1 MVKALHHALCASQ
14 WAGESRFKPPG
25 CASDCGDGSYFTPG
39 GNCTRCACRACEHCQ
54 CIDML
59 GREMAPSVCS
69 RENSLRKDLLLG
81 HFPTAAECRHACN
94 GLLLSGA
101 AHEAADGGSRPW
113 AEFGG
118 TGIECSAW
126 TFADGRCVGH
136 VDLAVFTAG
145 WQPQRVTHGLATCA
159 ATPARQPAT
168 PADSSVPTTDSVSP
182 SSSARFVL
190 LHTVGSFAYNPGV
203 LARVARAHAQLA
215 KTAHRY
221 AIVQVS
227 RAPPPSA
234 PCRFYEPGYYDP
246 QPNCSASRYAIGQE
260 DARAHEALVGATH
273 ASVVHRVSEAVVQRT
288 LGHLLLRKMGRI
300 RWSDRRAPHWLS
312 AGCDLPGIVWFAQM
326 RSAGRL
332 DPSLQ
337 HVWVVQH
344 DVGWT
349 GELPA
354 ILQRFDAGPDLLCDG
369 LGRPPPDWPH
379 AREHNHLPRDG
390 VYGCLLPATRY
401 SARLLDDQVDALRAG
416 NVSYCEIR
424 AASACAHASW
434 PCKAAGLRGRG
445 LLGPFSAYTSIDE
458 RALFAAASNRTGA
471 AHGQGSRLPERCGKR
486 ADGAQVGRLYHRVY
500 NVVGEKR
507 RSRFADCPD
516 VCYTDWPRPGRSP
529 PPPPSSSGGAPP
541 AVSTHRA
548 HHGAASARHT
558 SRQQGKPAKVLRA
571 GARAI

>member
-1 MVKALHHALCASQ
+1 M
-14 WAGESRFKPPG
+14 
-25 CASDCGDGSYFTPG
+25 
-39 GNCTRCACRACEHCQ
+39 
-54 CIDML
+54 
-59 GREMAPSVCS
+59 
-69 RENSLRKDLLLG
+69 
-81 HFPTAAECRHACN
+81 
-94 GLLLSGA
+94 
-101 AHEAADGGSRPW
+101 
-113 AEFGG
+113 
-118 TGIECSAW
+118 
-126 TFADGRCVGH
+126 
-136 VDLAVFTAG
+136 
-145 WQPQRVTHGLATCA
+145 
-159 ATPARQPAT
+159 
-168 PADSSVPTTDSVSP
+168 
-182 SSSARFVL
+182 L

-203 LARVARAHAQLA
+203 LARVARAHSQLA

-246 QPNCSASRYAIGQE
+246 EPNCSASRYAIGQE
-260 DARAHEALVGATH
+260 DARAHEALVRATH

-332 DPSLQ
+332 DPSLR

-354 ILQRFDAGPDLLCDG
+354 ILQRFEAGPDLLCDG
-369 LGRPPPDWPH
+369 LGKPPPEWPH
-379 AREHNHLPRDG
+379 AREHNHLHRDG

-401 SARLLDDQVDALRAG
+401 SVRLLDDQVDALRAG

-458 RALFAAASNRTGA
+458 RELFAPAGNRTGGAAHRLGSDGASPSSPLPPPAAAAASK
-471 AHGQGSRLPERCGKR
+471 GSVFRGWARLPERCSKR
-486 ADGAQVGRLYHRVY
+486 ADGPQVGRLYHRVY
-500 NVVGEKR
+500 NVVGEGR

-529 PPPPSSSGGAPP
+529 PPPPMVGAPL
-541 AVSTHRA
+541 AVSAA
-548 HHGAASARHT
+548 HWRGVHHHEAGSAVRGHN
-558 SRQQGKPAKVLRA
+558 SRQKPAKALRG
-571 GARAI
+571 GAKAAAREKTATS

>member
-1 MVKALHHALCASQ
+1 MVKALRNTLCASQ
-14 WAGESRFKPPG
+14 WVGESRLKTPG
-25 CASDCGDGSYFTPG
+25 CASDCGDGSSFTPG
-39 GNCTRCACRACEHCQ
+39 GNCTRCACRACPHCQ

-81 HFPTAAECRHACN
+81 HFATPAECRHACN
-94 GLLLSGA
+94 GLLHSRA
-101 AHEAADGGSRPW
+101 AADGKRRPW

-126 TFADGRCVGH
+126 TFAGGKCVGH
-136 VDLAVFTAG
+136 VDLAVFTGG
-145 WQPQRVTHGLATCA
+145 WQPQRVAHGLATCA
-159 ATPARQPAT
+159 ATPARQPAPPT
-168 PADSSVPTTDSVSP
+168 DSSMPTADSALPAF
-182 SSSARFVL
+182 SARFVL

-203 LARVARAHAQLA
+203 LARVARAYAQLA

-260 DARAHEALVGATH
+260 DSRAHAALVSATR
-273 ASVVHRVSEAVVQRT
+273 ATVVHRVSEAVVQRT

-326 RSAGRL
+326 RAAGRL
-332 DPSLQ
+332 DPLLR

-354 ILQRFDAGPDLLCDG
+354 ILQRFDAAPDLLCDG
-369 LGRPPPDWPH
+369 LGRPPPEWPH

-401 SARLLDDQVDALRAG
+401 SVRLLDDQVDALRAG

-458 RALFAAASNRTGA
+458 RALFAAAGSNRTGGA
-471 AHGQGSRLPERCGKR
+471 PGTRLPERCGKQ
-486 ADGAQVGRLYHRVY
+486 ADGPPVGRLYHRVY
-500 NVVGEKR
+500 NVVEGER
-507 RSRFADCPD
+507 PRSRFADCPD

-529 PPPPSSSGGAPP
+529 PPPPLSGAP
-541 AVSTHRA
+541 STTTVVMATTAERPT
-548 HHGAASARHT
+548 ARQHT
-558 SRQQGKPAKVLRA
+558 GKLAKGLKGGGRVKTS
-571 GARAI
+571 IN